1 MIIIIMISRASI
13 YCTGWEQKAIN
24 NNTNNTHTHFSKSTT
39 VPIIIMKSI
48 FQCQAPLEASQSVL
62 ESYYKTNAHTSTVVA
77 LAPQGTE
84 HSSKLN

>member
-1 MIIIIMISRASI
+1 
-13 YCTGWEQKAIN
+13 
-24 NNTNNTHTHFSKSTT
+24 
-39 VPIIIMKSI
+39 MKSI

-77 LAPQGTE
+77 PLGTE